1 MHSKQ
6 VIPDFEIRL
15 AKVQDVWR
23 DNRSLKQATI
33 GQYLYWIRR
42 FHHYCTAEALSPD
55 EQLTQVGVNIFAQW
69 YARQRQVDTK
79 CTCEGAQSALRAW
92 AFGLSALGIEVPPW
106 QAGMDGI
113 FHPEPQLQ
121 SFAEHLRQH
130 RGNPEGTIKKKLAH
144 IRYFLAFIGTRH
156 RSLQDLLLTDV
167 DAFLMACRERYARTT
182 TADIGGSLRRYL
194 RFLFVTGQVSSDI
207 ASFVVTP
214 VIHRYEQP
222 LRALPWTDVLRI
234 LESIDRR
241 TPIGLRDYTLLLLMS
256 SYGLGAGEVIRLT
269 LDDIDWR
276 AATLRVVR
284 PKTGVAFLL
293 PLLPALAQIMVSY
306 LKHGRPRRTPTRHV
320 FLSMRAPHY
329 PLSASSAIRH
339 MLVGY
344 ARTAGVTAAYLGSH
358 VLRHTHACRQMELE
372 TSSKVISD
380 ILGHRSPESLSAYLR
395 IDTQHL
401 RQLPLPVPK

>member
-6 VIPDFEIRL
+6 AIPDFEARL

-42 FHHYCTAEALSPD
+42 FYHYCMAEALSPD

-69 YARQRQVDTK
+69 YARQRQVDTE

-92 AFGLSALGIEVPPW
+92 AFGLSALGVKVPPW
-106 QAGMDGI
+106 QAKVDGI
-113 FHPEPQLQ
+113 FQPEPQLQ

-130 RGNPEGTIKKKLAH
+130 RGNPEGTIRKKLAH

-284 PKTGVAFLL
+284 PKTGVAFVL
-293 PLLPALAQIMVSY
+293 PLLPALARAMVSY